1 MPYIPLQLPPGV
13 VKNGTKYQ
21 SKNRWFAADLVRWYE
36 GAMQPISGWSQIPRN
51 DAPDIEAAIGDD
63 GAVFTDYTT
72 AANNATTDDTVIL
85 PAVPAIDDAFY
96 FGWSFPFAG
105 VGIFLA
111 QIATSGAGVFEYYNG
126 TTWVDLSTAHN
137 LVDNTEDMAP
147 AGGVDA
153 VYNVTW
159 DIPTDWSTTTINSQG
174 PFYYVRYRATTAH
187 DATVVADYIDLFQT
201 PIYVGEVVRGAAAW
215 RDNSQASYIAFGTPT
230 LLYVFSGSSL
240 WDITP
245 GGFTTGGADA
255 VFTSGAYG
263 GGSYGSGGYGT
274 GDTSQGTI
282 TEAQTWQLDSFG
294 EDLVACAYSDG
305 LIYYWDLSVGGGTP
319 AAAVTDSEGAD
330 PPIDNLG
337 VVVTPERFVVALG
350 ADGDGRYIRWS
361 DQEDANNWTGAAAN
375 QAGDFTLPGPGQIQC
390 GLRNRNETL
399 IWTDVDLFSMRYI
412 GGNLVYSFAQV
423 GANSGII
430 SRHAKAGVDGRV
442 YYMGHRGFFQYDG
455 FAKPIAC
462 SIADEVFNDINRLQK
477 SKISAFSVSEYREI
491 WFCYPS
497 AGSTENDK
505 VAVYNYVEDYWTGP
519 WDLERLSGVDRGAF
533 DYPIAFDSLG
543 QVYYHEIAD
552 SYLVPDRTSS
562 LSPSAE
568 SGPIELG
575 QGDQSMSI
583 MRVIPDED
591 SLGDVD
597 LTLYAAAYPTQAVED
612 EQAITTLTEP
622 TSARLTG
629 RQVRV
634 KVITDQTGWRLGVLR
649 LEVRPRGRR

>member
-390 GLRNRNETL
+390 GLRNRNEQR
-399 IWTDVDLFSMRYI
+399 DHFPARQ
-412 GGNLVYSFAQV
+412 GG
-423 GANSGII
+423 
-430 SRHAKAGVDGRV
+430 RGRARLLHGPPGLLPV
-442 YYMGHRGFFQYDG
+442 RRLRQ
-455 FAKPIAC
+455 
-462 SIADEVFNDINRLQK
+462 ADRVL
-477 SKISAFSVSEYREI
+477 
-491 WFCYPS
+491 
-497 AGSTENDK
+497 
-505 VAVYNYVEDYWTGP
+505 
-519 WDLERLSGVDRGAF
+519 DRGRGLQRYQPAPEVK
-533 DYPIAFDSLG
+533 DLRVQRERVPGD
-543 QVYYHEIAD
+543 
-552 SYLVPDRTSS
+552 LVLLSERGLHRERQGGGLQLRRGLLDRPVGSGAPVRGGPGGVRLPDRVRLARAS
-562 LSPSAE
+562 LLPRDR
-568 SGPIELG
+568 G
-575 QGDQSMSI
+575 Q
-583 MRVIPDED
+583 
-591 SLGDVD
+591 L
-597 LTLYAAAYPTQAVED
+597 
-612 EQAITTLTEP
+612 
-622 TSARLTG
+622 
-629 RQVRV
+629 
-634 KVITDQTGWRLGVLR
+634 
-649 LEVRPRGRR
+649 PRA